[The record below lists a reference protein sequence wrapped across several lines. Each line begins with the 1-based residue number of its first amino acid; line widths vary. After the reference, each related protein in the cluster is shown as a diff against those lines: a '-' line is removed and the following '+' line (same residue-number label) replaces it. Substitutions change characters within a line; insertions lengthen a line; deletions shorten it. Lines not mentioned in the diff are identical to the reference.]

1 MISYHLSYTS
11 ALSHYLDIS
20 ITITGNTQ
28 QELYLQ
34 LPAWRPGRYELQN
47 FAQKL
52 RQVTATVHGAS
63 IAIEKV
69 TKDRWVVQAD
79 GAETITINYSFYA
92 RQMDAGGSWLDEQML
107 YLNPINCLMA
117 VEGR

>member
-1 MISYHLSYTS
+1 MIQYRISYQNPLTHFV
-11 ALSHYLDIS
+11 DITLAIS
-20 ITITGNTQ
+20 QNKQ

-52 RQVTATVHGAS
+52 RQVTATAHGAS

-79 GAETITINYSFYA
+79 GAETITINYSYP
-92 RQMDAGGSWLDEQML
+92 LK
-107 YLNPINCLMA
+107 
-117 VEGR
+117 

>member
-34 LPAWRPGRYELQN
+34 LSAWRPGRYELQN

-63 IAIEKV
+63 IAMEKV

-107 YLNPINCLMA
+107 YLNPINCL
-117 VEGR
+117 